1 MKETDRRVE
10 LPLQTRLAPI
20 AGVDA
25 KARVANLVWSTGA
38 GVWRQDFWTG
48 EQFFEELSMDPA
60 HIRLQRLNSGAPLL
74 NTHKRLDLQGV
85 IGVVEKA
92 TVSDGEGRAAVRFSE
107 RADVQPI
114 FNDVATGIIRN
125 VSVGYIVHKYERS
138 QNDAGA
144 LVMRAVDWEPS
155 ELSLVPIGAD
165 PGAGVRSGS
174 QETYPCVITYPQIQ
188 TREATMENNTET
200 TKPSATELARVRSIH
215 QLCQHNKLPESF
227 ELRLIG
233 DGATVAEARAQI
245 LDELAKRSATSIN
258 GAHLADLRP
267 SGSGGQESNREV
279 QLMAEALHAR
289 FGGPA
294 PSEEARQFYGM
305 RVTDIARWALER
317 RGISTRGMTA
327 GQIITRTYG
336 STSDFP
342 EVLGSTMNR
351 ELRRRYDSYTGGL
364 RNACRKSTT
373 PDFRSKYKVNLGEAP
388 ALAKILPGGEYKRG
402 KMLEARES
410 YKADTYGAMFGI
422 NRQALI
428 NDDLGA
434 FVDIAAKYGQQ
445 AAEMESGV
453 LVALLTSNPTMNV
466 DSTALFHANHK
477 NLSASNDAISVASL
491 GAAKEAMRL
500 QTGLDGKTAINVT
513 PRFLIVPAKKETLAL
528 QYLAQLYPSQ
538 SSNVNPF
545 AGILE
550 LIVEPRLDAAST
562 TAWYLAAD
570 PNQIDTIEY
579 AYLEGQEGVYLETR
593 LGWDIDGI
601 EFKVRDDF
609 GAGLVDFRG
618 LYKNAG
624 A

>member
-1 MKETDRRVE
+1 MNQDRRVE

-20 AGVDA
+20 AGVEA
-25 KARVANLVWSTGA
+25 KARTANLIWSTGA
-38 GVWRQDFWTG
+38 RVRRQDFWTG
-48 EQFFEELSMDPA
+48 EQYFEELSMDPA
-60 HIRLQRLNSGAPLL
+60 HVRMGRLQAGAPLL
-74 NTHKRLDLQGV
+74 DTHNRRDLSGV
-85 IGVVEKA
+85 LGVVESASLERGQGKA
-92 TVSDGEGRAAVRFSE
+92 TVRFSE
-107 RADVQPI
+107 RDEVKPI
-114 FNDVATGIIRN
+114 FNDVASGIIRN
-125 VSVGYIVHKYERS
+125 VSVGYIVHKYERTN
-138 QNDAGA
+138 NDAGE

-155 ELSLVPIGAD
+155 ELSLVPVGAD
-165 PGAGVRSGS
+165 AGAGVRS
-174 QETYPCVITYPQIQ
+174 QDPKTYPCTIQ

-200 TKPSATELARVRSIH
+200 VKPSAAELARVRTIH
-215 QLCQHNKLPESF
+215 DLCQSNKLPESF

-233 DGATVAEARAQI
+233 DGVTVADARSRI
-245 LDELAKRSATSIN
+245 LDELAKKTDTTVRSGLDVLATSN
-258 GAHLADLRP
+258 QTAT
-267 SGSGGQESNREV
+267 REV

-294 PSEEARQFYGM
+294 PSPEARQFYGM
-305 RVTDIARWALER
+305 RVSDIARWALER
-317 RGISTRGMTA
+317 RGISTTGLTA
-327 GQIITRTYG
+327 GQIISRSYG
-336 STSDFP
+336 SVSDFP
-342 EVLGSTMNR
+342 EVLGTTMGR
-351 ELRRRYDSYTGGL
+351 ELRRRYESYPGGL
-364 RNACRKSTT
+364 RNAFRKTT
-373 PDFRSKYKVNLGEAP
+373 APDFRSKYKVNLGEAP

-410 YKADTYGAMFGI
+410 YKVDTYGAIFGL
-422 NRQALI
+422 NRQAMI

-434 FVDIAAKYGQQ
+434 FMDMAARYGQQ

-453 LVALLTSNPTMNV
+453 LAALLTSNPTMNV

-477 NLSASNDAISVASL
+477 NLSASNDAISVTSL

-545 AGILE
+545 AGILD
-550 LIVEPRLDAAST
+550 LIVEPRLDASSS
-562 TAWYLAAD
+562 TAWYVAAD

-579 AYLEGQEGVYLETR
+579 AYLEGQEGVYIETR
-593 LGWDIDGI
+593 PGFDIDGI

-609 GAGLVDFRG
+609 GAGVVDFRG

>member
-1 MKETDRRVE
+1 MKEKDRRVE
-10 LPLQTRLAPI
+10 MPLQTRLAPI

-25 KARVANLVWSTGA
+25 KTRTANLVWSTGA
-38 GVWRQDFWTG
+38 RVRRQDFWTG
-48 EQFFEELSMDPA
+48 EQYFEELSMDAA
-60 HIRLQRLNSGAPLL
+60 HIRMDRLNRGAPLL
-74 NTHKRLDLQGV
+74 NAHNRYDLQGV
-85 IGVVEKA
+85 IGVVENA
-92 TVSDGEGRAAVRFSE
+92 TVSQGEGRAAVRFSE

-114 FNDVATGIIRN
+114 FNDVAGGIIRN

-138 QNDAGA
+138 QNDAGE

-165 PGAGVRSGS
+165 AGAGVRSES
-174 QETYPCVITYPQIQ
+174 QETYPCMIQ

-200 TKPSATELARVRSIH
+200 TKPSAAELARVRSIH

-258 GAHLADLRP
+258 GAHLADTRP
-267 SGSGGQESNREV
+267 GQENTREV

-317 RGISTRGMTA
+317 KGISTRGMTA
-327 GQIITRTYG
+327 GQIITRTY
-336 STSDFP
+336 SSVSDFP
-342 EVLGSTMNR
+342 EVLGTTMGR
-351 ELRRRYDSYTGGL
+351 ELRRRYESYPGGL
-364 RNACRKSTT
+364 RNACRKTT
-373 PDFRSKYKVNLGEAP
+373 APDFRSKYKVNLGEAP
-388 ALAKILPGGEYKRG
+388 ALSKILGGGEYKRG

-410 YKADTYGAMFGI
+410 YKVETYGVIFGL
-422 NRQALI
+422 NRQAMI

-434 FVDIAAKYGQQ
+434 FMDMAAKYGQQ

-453 LVALLTSNPTMNV
+453 LVTLLTSNPTMNV

-477 NLSASNDAISVASL
+477 NLSGTSDAISVASL

-545 AGILE
+545 AGILD

-562 TAWYLAAD
+562 TAWYVAAD

-593 LGWDIDGI
+593 LGFDIDGI

-609 GAGLVDFRG
+609 GAGVIDFRG
-618 LYKNAG
+618 LYKNPG